1 MAKVDKIGAIASG
14 ALDILGSAVANT
26 RAKDTS
32 AIKKQ
37 IEGLED
43 TVYTPGN
50 YNNILDSYY
59 ANVAT
64 TPSFDLVEDYMLTP
78 EEYANNVVNGAL
90 GGAQAGYAFDLGGY
104 APTIGAGIGALVS
117 AATIP
122 FSSANAREDFAIDSA
137 SLTEALAN
145 NTAKMNTAIKNT
157 KDMLASNAMR
167 NLVAFGGDLK
177 MAPNPADFT
186 NGVKKV
192 ENGGDHE
199 ENPYQGVPMGIAE
212 DGKPNLVEEGEVI
225 YNNYVFS
232 KRLIADEGLL
242 STMQLPKK
250 YKDKSFA
257 YIAEDLSK
265 ESANRPL
272 DSISKNGLN
281 ANLAKLMQIQE
292 VQRQREAEYQE
303 YNDYENAVNMAANG
317 GSIDIKPS
325 KKGTFTALATR
336 KGMSLPEL
344 SADIQAHPNKY
355 SPEARKKEVFYR
367 NFAHRKAAGGDLGI
381 DPFLMNKYP
390 NDGIEGLYS
399 QFVWR
404 ENHPNEPYPIPFKQK
419 VKAIIEESAQQRLW
433 NEHNRKRA
441 VEDSKV
447 YKKLDDLDNKYLN
460 NTFLHPYYEK
470 NRPLNKGHL
479 FATAGPLGS
488 TTIGMDYDG
497 NTWTRGFKKSDFA
510 PQLKVIPQGFPTGI
524 IFDDTQGRLL
534 DAFGMTDWEAHNPIV
549 YEEEVEEEPINL
561 TKGELK
567 LRRQVPDASIKP
579 NLGIEDEEGRFF
591 PVLAGAVQAGTDI
604 LGLSN
609 PYDYTQADIIKDSA
623 NYIRDISAQ
632 PFGQR
637 VSVTPVDVNYDMIN
651 AGNALAGYRRSLA
664 DLAGGNRALAIA
676 ALQGAAANGVAAQG
690 DIRRKAQ
697 SIQDERLVRA
707 LQMNNAL
714 EQALSA
720 QEIQAAQ
727 ANQQAGMQ
735 RAATMQKWAAARD
748 AVDTAVSEA
757 RGKNLT
763 NANTLI
769 GQGYADKDTQRRA
782 LEYAT
787 SLGILDPY
795 LNNMQAEKAAL
806 SAKGG
811 KIKTKKSK
819 KYFTR

>member
-26 RAKDTS
+26 RAKNTS

-122 FSSANAREDFAIDSA
+122 FSSANAREEFAIDSA
-137 SLTEALAN
+137 RLKEALAN

-303 YNDYENAVNMAANG
+303 YDDYENAVNMAANG
-317 GSIDIKPS
+317 GSINIKPS

-367 NFAHRKAAGGDLGI
+367 NFAHRKAAGG
-381 DPFLMNKYP
+381 
-390 NDGIEGLYS
+390 
-399 QFVWR
+399 
-404 ENHPNEPYPIPFKQK
+404 
-419 VKAIIEESAQQRLW
+419 
-433 NEHNRKRA
+433 
-441 VEDSKV
+441 
-447 YKKLDDLDNKYLN
+447 
-460 NTFLHPYYEK
+460 
-470 NRPLNKGHL
+470 HL
-479 FATAGPLGS
+479 FATAGPLRPTTLDKAFDYVGTRYHHDMIPSMQYVAVDYPLEPLPEYLLTSNPLKQNVDRARYAAPDWVEEEVYNEPRRTNRYLGAGTPES
-488 TTIGMDYDG
+488 TTIQIH
-497 NTWTRGFKKSDFA
+497 KVA
-510 PQLKVIPQGFPTGI
+510 PATVKLPE
-524 IFDDTQGRLL
+524 DTKQPELSGL
-534 DAFGMTDWEAHNPIV
+534 DETTNSS
-549 YEEEVEEEPINL
+549 
-561 TKGELK
+561 TKATPYSL
-567 LRRQVPDASIKP
+567 
-579 NLGIEDEEGRFF
+579 EDEEGRFF
-591 PVLAGAVQAGTDI
+591 PVLAGAVQAGADI

-623 NYIRDISAQ
+623 DYIRDISAQ

-651 AGNALAGYRRSLA
+651 AGNTLAGYRRSLA
-664 DLAGGNRALAIA
+664 DLAGGNRALAVA
-676 ALQGAAANGVAAQG
+676 ALQGAAANGITAQG
-690 DIRRKAQ
+690 DIKRKAQ

-720 QEIQAAQ
+720 QELQAAQ
-727 ANQQAGMQ
+727 ANQNAGLQ

-782 LEYAT
+782 LEYAI

-795 LNNMQAEKAAL
+795 LNNLQSEKAAI